1 VSNIVPVRAA
11 LVPASQSSIEKVDRL
26 TGALLK
32 MPQLQFVTEHMI
44 HAGMYTRTLLLP
56 ADTLCTA
63 VFFKIPTV
71 IIIVGRADI
80 FSNDDVISVDGYTVV
95 PGSAGR
101 KIAVWARSRIGAS
114 MIFPTKART
123 VEEAQEEF
131 TDEVELLVPLS
142 EKDRHRIVITG
153 E

>member
-1 VSNIVPVRAA
+1 MSDIVPVRTTLA
-11 LVPASQSSIEKVDRL
+11 PASQSSINKVDRL
-26 TGALLK
+26 TEAMLK
-32 MPQLQFVTEHMI
+32 MPQLQFVTEHLI
-44 HAGMYTRTLLLP
+44 HAGMYTRTLFFP
-56 ADTLCTA
+56 AGTVCTA

-80 FSNDDVISVDGYTVV
+80 FSNDEVISVDGYTVV

-101 KIAVWARSRIGAS
+101 KIAVWAISRIGAS
-114 MIFPTKART
+114 MIFPTKAKT

-131 TDEVELLVPLS
+131 TDEVALLVPLS

>member
-1 VSNIVPVRAA
+1 MSDIVPVRATLA
-11 LVPASQSSIEKVDRL
+11 PASQSSIAKVD
-26 TGALLK
+26 ALKKAMLK
-32 MPQLQFVTEHMI
+32 LPQLQFVTEHLL
-44 HAGMYTRTLLLP
+44 HAGMYTRTLFLP
-56 ADTLCTA
+56 AGAVCTA

-71 IIIVGRADI
+71 IVIVGRADI

-101 KIAVWARSRIGAS
+101 KIAVWAISRIGAS
-114 MIFPTKART
+114 MIFPTKAKT

-131 TDEVELLVPLS
+131 TNEAELLVPLS
-142 EKDRHRIVITG
+142 EKNRHRIVITG